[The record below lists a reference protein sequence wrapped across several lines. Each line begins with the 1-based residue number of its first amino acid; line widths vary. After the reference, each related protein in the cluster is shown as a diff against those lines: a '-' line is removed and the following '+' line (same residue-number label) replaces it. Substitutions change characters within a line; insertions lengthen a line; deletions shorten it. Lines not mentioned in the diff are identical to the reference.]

1 MNGSKGPPAL
11 CGCGQT
17 PLFCLIRAT
26 RYPSAQTPKQE
37 NTCAHGPWSRTGSR
51 CKEIELPT
59 PEPKGTE
66 VLLEVT
72 HCGVCHSDL
81 HIWEG
86 YYDVG
91 GGQKM
96 SLVDRGVTLPLA
108 MGHEIV
114 GRVVKL
120 GPDAKGVKVGD
131 LRIVFPW
138 LGCGTCEKCLAE
150 DDNMCAVAA
159 RSLGVYPNGG
169 YGTHVIAP
177 HPRHLVDPGTLDPAV
192 AATYACS
199 GITVYSAIKKAMPLT
214 PTQAIVL
221 VGAGGLG
228 LNAIAVLKALKH
240 QNIISVD
247 ISAGKARS
255 GAEGRRAQGG
265 GRQRRGPG
273 RSPSASSEAAGGP
286 VLAVIDLVNG
296 TATAR
301 FAFGALRKGGKLI
314 QVGLFGGELMLPL
327 PIMAIRALT
336 VQGSYV
342 GNPKELRELVKLAQ
356 DGDASGAAGRHG
368 AAEPGLR
375 RADAPARRQGH
386 RPAGPEGGGAWHER
400 RRSPHARSS

>member
-1 MNGSKGPPAL
+1 MRAWAVVENGA
-11 CGCGQT
+11 
-17 PLFCLIRAT
+17 PL
-26 RYPSAQTPKQE
+26 
-37 NTCAHGPWSRTGSR
+37 
-51 CKEIELPT
+51 KEIELPT

-86 YYDVG
+86 YYDIG

-96 SLVDRGVTLPLA
+96 SLKDRGVTLPLA

-120 GPDAKGVKVGD
+120 GPDAGGHGVKVGD
-131 LRIVFPW
+131 VRIVFPW
-138 LGCGTCEKCLAE
+138 LGCGTCERCLNE
-150 DDNMCAVAA
+150 EDNMCTVAA
-159 RSLGVYPNGG
+159 RSLGVYANGG

-177 HPRHLVDPGTLDPAV
+177 HPRHLVDPGSLDPAV

-199 GITVYSAIKKAMPLT
+199 GITVYSAIRKAMPV
-214 PTQAIVL
+214 PPQEAIVL

-228 LNAIAVLKALKH
+228 LNAIAVLKAMKH
-240 QNIISVD
+240 QNIVVVD
-247 ISAGKARS
+247 VSAEKREAALKA
-255 GAEGRRAQGG
+255 GAHKVVDGNGDGVAKRITD
-265 GRQRRGPG
+265 
-273 RSPSASSEAAGGP
+273 AAGGP

-296 TATAR
+296 TETAR

-356 DGDASGAAGRHG
+356 DGTLQALPTATVPQSQAYDALMRLRDGKVTGRLVLRAEAA
-368 AAEPGLR
+368 
-375 RADAPARRQGH
+375 
-386 RPAGPEGGGAWHER
+386 
-400 RRSPHARSS
+400 

>member
-1 MNGSKGPPAL
+1 MRAWAVVENGK
-11 CGCGQT
+11 
-17 PLFCLIRAT
+17 PL
-26 RYPSAQTPKQE
+26 Q
-37 NTCAHGPWSRTGSR
+37 
-51 CKEIELPT
+51 EIEMPT
-59 PEPKGTE
+59 PEPTGTE

-81 HIWEG
+81 HIWDG
-86 YYDVG
+86 FYDVG

-96 SLVDRGVTLPLA
+96 SLTDRGVVLPLA
-108 MGHEIV
+108 MGHEVV

-120 GPDAKGVKVGD
+120 GPDASGVKVGD

-138 LGCGTCEKCLAE
+138 LGCGKCEKCLAE
-150 DDNMCAVAA
+150 EDNMCAVAN
-159 RSLGVYPNGG
+159 RSLGVYQNGG
-169 YGTHVIAP
+169 YGSHVVAP

-199 GITVYSAIKKAMPLT
+199 GITVLSAIKKAMPLA
-214 PTQAIVL
+214 PTQPIVL

-240 QNIISVD
+240 QNIVSVD
-247 ISAGKARS
+247 VSPEKREAALKAGAHKVVDGS
-255 GAEGRRAQGG
+255 GDGAAVTKRIV
-265 GRQRRGPG
+265 
-273 RSPSASSEAAGGP
+273 EAAGGP

-301 FAFGALRKGGKLI
+301 FAFGALAKGGKLI

-342 GNPKELRELVKLAQ
+342 GNPKDLRELVKLAQ
-356 DGDASGAAGRHG
+356 DGELLALPVTTVPKSQAYDALMRLHDGKVTGRLVLK
-368 AAEPGLR
+368 AEAVG
-375 RADAPARRQGH
+375 
-386 RPAGPEGGGAWHER
+386 
-400 RRSPHARSS
+400 

>member
-1 MNGSKGPPAL
+1 MRAWAVVENGK
-11 CGCGQT
+11 
-17 PLFCLIRAT
+17 PL
-26 RYPSAQTPKQE
+26 Q
-37 NTCAHGPWSRTGSR
+37 
-51 CKEIELPT
+51 EIELPT
-59 PEPKGTE
+59 PEPTGTQ

-81 HIWEG
+81 HIWDG

-96 SLVDRGVTLPLA
+96 SLKDRGVTLPLA

-120 GPDAKGVKVGD
+120 GPGATGVKVGD

-138 LGCGTCEKCLAE
+138 LGCGTCDKCVAE
-150 DDNMCAVAA
+150 EDNMCAVAA
-159 RSLGVYPNGG
+159 RSLGVYQNGG
-169 YGTHVIAP
+169 YGSHVVAP

-199 GITVYSAIKKAMPLT
+199 GITVYSAIKKCRPASPDT
-214 PTQAIVL
+214 AIVL

-228 LNAIAVLKALKH
+228 LNAIAVLKAMKH
-240 QNIISVD
+240 RNIISVD
-247 ISAGKARS
+247 VAEEKRQAALKAGATKVVDGS
-255 GAEGRRAQGG
+255 GDGPTVTRRIVDAN
-265 GRQRRGPG
+265 
-273 RSPSASSEAAGGP
+273 GGP
-286 VLAVIDLVNG
+286 VEAIIDLVNG
-296 TATAR
+296 TATAQ
-301 FAFGALRKGGKLI
+301 FAFGALGKGGKLV

-356 DGDASGAAGRHG
+356 DGDLAALPVATVPQSQAYDALMRLKDGKVTGRLVLKAE
-368 AAEPGLR
+368 AA
-375 RADAPARRQGH
+375 
-386 RPAGPEGGGAWHER
+386 
-400 RRSPHARSS
+400 